1 MITIDNLSFAYGK
14 KKVLNAISLAVNDGE
29 LFGLLGANGAGKTT
43 LISILNGLL
52 PCETGHVK
60 ICGKDLK
67 TQIHAIQKDAA
78 LIPQT
83 LAFYPNLSAY
93 ENLEYFGSLYGLKGK
108 KLQEKI
114 DEVIAI
120 TSLNKVKDDLSKHY
134 SGGLKRRLNIAIG
147 LLHEPKIIYF
157 DEPTVGIDP
166 QSRNYILQMIRRI
179 NKEKNTT
186 IVYTSHYMEEVAF
199 LCDTVAVIDGGK
211 VLKRLEKKD
220 FVDAKTL
227 ETIFL
232 ELTDS
237 KLRD

>member
-1 MITIDNLSFAYGK
+1 MIAIDNLSFAYGDNR
-14 KKVLNAISLAVNDGE
+14 VLDGISLRINEGE

-52 PCETGHVK
+52 PYKSGDVK

-67 TQIHAIQKDAA
+67 TQIRSIQKEAA

-83 LAFYPNLSAY
+83 LAFYPNLSAR
-93 ENLEYFGSLYGLKGK
+93 ENLDYFGSLYGLKGA
-108 KLQEKI
+108 KLQSKI
-114 DEVIAI
+114 DEVIEI
-120 TSLNKVKDDLSKHY
+120 TSLQKVQNRFAKHY

-199 LCDTVAVIDGGK
+199 LCDKVAVIDAGK
-211 VLKRLEKKD
+211 VLRRLEKDD
-220 FVDAKTL
+220 FGDAKTL
-227 ETIFL
+227 EQIFL
-232 ELTDS
+232 ELTHS